1 MKKMIII
8 ALVGL
13 VAQSAFAQ
21 NPKYIATMEKNVSQ
35 LDTTFDA
42 KQLQALANIF
52 ERIAN
57 AEKKEWLPSYYTAY
71 CYVNMTYSTKG
82 DEIDVYCDKADAY
95 LNKADSI
102 SPNNSEIITLKSQV
116 SGARISVNP
125 MTRGQKYGMESAVL
139 REKAKELDPTNPRPH
154 YLDGTSLFY
163 TPAMFGGGKDKAK
176 PAFEKALKLFE
187 THKPMSSIA
196 PHWGK
201 RSAEYFLKQCD
212 AK

>member
-1 MKKMIII
+1 MKKMILI

-13 VAQSAFAQ
+13 IAGSASAQ
-21 NPKYIATMEKNVSQ
+21 NPKYIATMEKNVLQ
-35 LDTTFDA
+35 LDTTRDA
-42 KQLQALANIF
+42 KELQTLANTF
-52 ERIAN
+52 ERIAS
-57 AEKKEWLPSYYTAY
+57 AEKKEWLPSYYAAY

-82 DEIDVYCDKADAY
+82 DEIDIYCDKADAY

-116 SGARISVNP
+116 AGARISVNP
-125 MTRGQKYGMESAVL
+125 MTRGQKYGTEAAIL
-139 REKAKELDPTNPRPH
+139 REKAKGIDPSNPRTY

-176 PAFEKALKLFE
+176 PAFEKALSLYE
-187 THKPMSSIA
+187 TFKPASSIS
-196 PHWGK
+196 PRWGK
-201 RSAEYFLKQCD
+201 RSAEYFLKQCE